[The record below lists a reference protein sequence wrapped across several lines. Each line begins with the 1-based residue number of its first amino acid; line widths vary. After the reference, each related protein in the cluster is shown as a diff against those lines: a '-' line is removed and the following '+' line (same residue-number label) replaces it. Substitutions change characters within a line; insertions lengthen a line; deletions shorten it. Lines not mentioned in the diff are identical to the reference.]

1 MGLILR
7 PPGLWHA
14 RNQATARRLNK
25 GESPSS
31 AAHGVAAVQRQVQ
44 SPVRLFRGEMMR
56 PRHVMIMVAGGMLAG
71 MVAPIAPARAE
82 NPMTPV
88 RPAEPEKTANPTTAP
103 AGRPAAVPA
112 TRSTAREPAAAIPT
126 IAPPS
131 GDAGIASVA
140 VALPPAALQ
149 RGGRGRGGIRTGR
162 WEFSARLQTPASAS
176 SPASADAVPAP
187 PGGMQTTYTTCIER
201 DNAVPADLGPQC
213 SLERQ
218 DRRGSQISWSM
229 SCANT
234 GVRSEG
240 LAQYR
245 GDTMQAT
252 VVSHIPGA
260 AGRVTDMTQHLTGR
274 YLGSCLPATAA
285 LPPAAASAPSN
296 AAGSSQPPAVMPATS
311 PEPATPP
318 ATPSAVS
325 RVPATVEPAP
335 AVRAPAAAPPSAAAS
350 ETASAE
356 DPPGPE
362 TRRRHG
368 RHGRYAHRGYR
379 HHHGRSA
386 YGGWYGGGSSFG
398 PRPSSSAGP

>member
-1 MGLILR
+1 
-7 PPGLWHA
+7 
-14 RNQATARRLNK
+14 
-25 GESPSS
+25 
-31 AAHGVAAVQRQVQ
+31 
-44 SPVRLFRGEMMR
+44 
-56 PRHVMIMVAGGMLAG
+56 
-71 MVAPIAPARAE
+71 
-82 NPMTPV
+82 MTPV
-88 RPAEPEKTANPTTAP
+88 RPAEPEKTANPTAGLPPPSAAIAP
-103 AGRPAAVPA
+103 ADRPAAVPA
-112 TRSTAREPAAAIPT
+112 PRSTALEQAAAIPAP
-126 IAPPS
+126 APPSFS
-131 GDAGIASVA
+131 GDAGIANIG
-140 VALPPAALQ
+140 ALPPPAARQ
-149 RGGRGRGGIRTGR
+149 RGGRGRAVTGIRTGR

-176 SPASADAVPAP
+176 STASAAAAPAP
-187 PGGMQTTYTTCIER
+187 SGGMQTTYTTCIES

-213 SLERQ
+213 SLQRQ
-218 DRRGSQISWSM
+218 ERRGSQISWSM